1 MGTPCMLEPII
12 PLNCVAFELYGSYG
26 VEAGGYNLGL
36 QGKMGLGRKVRAAG
50 SSSKIGA
57 TARWGT
63 AEGWR
68 QRRRAEGWRRW
79 RRAEGWK
86 QRHRQRKR
94 GGRGSDDS
102 SKGEGRAI
110 GMADEWQRWAMKRRG
125 GRGQRWQAGGVAE
138 GQRRKVARVDKQRD
152 DKNAALILDDRNPK
166 RRKRKRRGRDGRGRR
181 GRRGRRE
188 ERKEEEAQKE
198 RKKRKR
204 KRKEEAQEK
213 IKKRMRKRKEDE
225 KGRSIE
231 GEEEEEKRCA
241 HRQLHVAKVCR
252 EVVAEA

>member
-12 PLNCVAFELYGSYG
+12 PLNCVAFELYGSYKAGDNDAEQKAGDDG
-26 VEAGGYNLGL
+26 VGQKAGDNGTD
-36 QGKMGLGRKVRAAG
+36 KGRG
-50 SSSKIGA
+50 
-57 TARWGT
+57 
-63 AEGWR
+63 
-68 QRRRAEGWRRW
+68 
-79 RRAEGWK
+79 
-86 QRHRQRKR
+86 

-138 GQRRKVARVDKQRD
+138 GQRRNYSKVARVDEQRD